1 MGANLN
7 EAKRRF
13 FSMEEAIHQDTPK
26 TFLWHTAED
35 DVVPVENSYLYAM
48 ALNKYKIP
56 HELHVYPYGAHGL
69 GLAMLDYRR
78 DPHISQWRSACEKWL
93 IKEGF

>member
-1 MGANLN
+1 MEGAVH
-7 EAKRRF
+7 K
-13 FSMEEAIHQDTPK
+13 DTPK

-48 ALNKYKIP
+48 ALNKHKIP

-78 DPHISQWRSACEKWL
+78 DPHISQWRTACEKWL